1 MKHYMPIVRE
11 KLTMELVNL
20 TSDMKSF
27 KAYDTLRVA
36 RTMKRHAGSR
46 AKRSSKADIEEKK

>member
-1 MKHYMPIVRE
+1 MPIVRE

-46 AKRSSKADIEEKK
+46 AKRSSKAEKEEKK